1 MRDTTAARMKQA
13 MLDARA
19 KVPVVRAAMGPVELL
34 ERQCGEYVDQAGSL
48 LAAFK
53 VALDICAKHPR
64 ASAPFE
70 ADAAEAGF
78 APADRDWV
86 AKLLLGAELRRGLL
100 TYRVAGLTPRASEA
114 ELAQALKRR
123 ADAHTRQGLDAALG
137 EHDSEGR
144 RMSESEL
151 YLNAWGEGL
160 LAASGNA
167 VLAAQAV
174 QPDNDR
180 FIRLVLGWGQA
191 AAARA

>member
-1 MRDTTAARMKQA
+1 
-13 MLDARA
+13 
-19 KVPVVRAAMGPVELL
+19 
-34 ERQCGEYVDQAGSL
+34 
-48 LAAFK
+48 
-53 VALDICAKHPR
+53 
-64 ASAPFE
+64 
-70 ADAAEAGF
+70 